1 MKLPTSVQI
10 GSMKYKVSEMT
21 PEMHQMSE
29 AHGLCDT
36 TQLVIYINPKQDAK
50 KQWSTLWHEILHG
63 QFEEAPIQLK
73 DADHE
78 EMLVSHLERIQCL
91 VFRDNPTLIRNL
103 TKVLRG

>member
-1 MKLPTSVQI
+1 MKLPSSVQI
-10 GSMKYKVSEMT
+10 GSMKYKIQLMSQEMQ
-21 PEMHQMSE
+21 QMSE

-36 TQLVIYINPKQDAK
+36 TQLTIYINPNQSDK
-50 KQWSTLWHEILHG
+50 KKWSTLWHEVLHG

-73 DADHE
+73 DGDHE

-91 VFRDNPTLIRNL
+91 VFRDNPTFIRNL